1 MVEIP
6 VASVSEAVAGHLDRR
21 AEVLVVVEQVGEL
34 AALALAQQRR
44 RDHVPVGVKLGRQ
57 IGPVEVVHPLVE
69 STCRF
74 AEVEHCFS
82 FRLEGFRVHSPA
94 SVWFNDHARRNVRS
108 STRTGCLFAEK
119 VAPFAPNSP
128 KGGSPA
134 HSGDHRDRDHGGAN
148 Y

>member
-1 MVEIP
+1 MLPRNSPAHRLGDPRQVRVERAAQCRDRVRQWMVEIP

-94 SVWFNDHARRNVRS
+94 SVWFNDR
-108 STRTGCLFAEK
+108 
-119 VAPFAPNSP
+119 
-128 KGGSPA
+128 
-134 HSGDHRDRDHGGAN
+134 GAA
-148 Y
+148 